1 MAAQSNYAGSIY
13 QQGSSTNIQNTMN
26 NEMMLPLIQKNQTN
40 TLLKSVHG
48 INMSLLVA
56 NNNSHMRNNSFAR
69 QNQTITNNSSLNVL
83 KQDHNTTYELPSS
96 LNIWLTHGL

>member
-1 MAAQSNYAGSIY
+1 MAAPTNYADSIY
-13 QQGSSTNIQNTMN
+13 QQGSSTNIQTNIN
-26 NEMMLPLIQKNQTN
+26 NEMMLPLIHENQTN

-69 QNQTITNNSSLNVL
+69 QNQTITNNSSFNVL
-83 KQDHNTTYELPSS
+83 KQDHNTSFELPSS